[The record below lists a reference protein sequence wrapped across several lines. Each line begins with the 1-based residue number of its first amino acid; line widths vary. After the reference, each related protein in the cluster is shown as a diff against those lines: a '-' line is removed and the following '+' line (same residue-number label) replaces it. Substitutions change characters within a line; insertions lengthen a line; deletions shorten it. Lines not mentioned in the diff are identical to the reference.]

1 MEKDNAEYVVRD
13 FSAVDL
19 QVAEM
24 AKRENILT
32 WRLKIDNIKRL
43 GIPLILLACALAILI
58 VALGIFI
65 WLAKEPRVVEIDK
78 IVEVTREVPIIS
90 EKIKVVE
97 VPVYI
102 EVPKVQTNNTET
114 SSTTEVQPSLG
125 NLSLGVVEREVGSTK
140 CVNSLSYN
148 SKCVDTWEY
157 PNGMVYDGSWYQ
169 GKPHGNGSITFKDG
183 GTISGSWLNGELQKV
198 ATETKST
205 VTPLKSVTYFSSK
218 PGVKIAKNFPEI
230 TAGHNFDSGAD
241 KQWKTAFCYIYI
253 RVKNGDEVR
262 KDLSRYASFD
272 GKLKKLPYK
281 KSDNISLKQ
290 FNDAQKEC
298 PYSWNGFN

>member
-13 FSAVDL
+13 FSAVDM

-102 EVPKVQTNNTET
+102 EVPKAQINNTET
-114 SSTTEVQPSLG
+114 SSKTEVQSSLG
-125 NLSLGVVEREVGSTK
+125 NLSLAAVERVVGSTK
-140 CVNSLSYN
+140 CVDSLSHN
-148 SKCVDTWEY
+148 SKCIDTWEY
-157 PNGMVYDGSWYQ
+157 ENGAVYDGSWYKGQ
-169 GKPHGNGSITFKDG
+169 AHGNGSITFKDG

-198 ATETKST
+198 ATETKSE
-205 VTPLKSVTYFSSK
+205 VTPLKSVIYFKTEPRSK
-218 PGVKIAKNFPEI
+218 FNNLFAV
-230 TAGHNFDSGAD
+230 TAGHRFSSGTAT
-241 KQWKTAFCYIYI
+241 QWKTAYCYIDI

>member
-78 IVEVTREVPIIS
+78 IVEITREVPIIS

-102 EVPKVQTNNTET
+102 EVPKAQINNTET
-114 SSTTEVQPSLG
+114 SSKTEVQSSLG
-125 NLSLGVVEREVGSTK
+125 NLSLAAVEREVGSTK

-169 GKPHGNGSITFKDG
+169 GEPHGNGSITFKDG

-205 VTPLKSVTYFSSK
+205 VTPLKSVTHFSSK
-218 PGVKIAKNFPEI
+218 PGVKIGKNFRKI
-230 TAGHNFDSGAD
+230 TVGHRFDSGAD
-241 KQWKTAFCYIYI
+241 KQWNNAYCYINI
-253 RVKNGDEVR
+253 RMKNGDLVT
-262 KDLSRYASFD
+262 KDLSRYESFD
-272 GKLKKLPYK
+272 GKLKKYPYK
-281 KSDNISLKQ
+281 KSDDISLKQ

>member
-102 EVPKVQTNNTET
+102 EVPKAQTNNTEA
-114 SSTTEVQPSLG
+114 SSKTEVQSSLG
-125 NLSLGVVEREVGSTK
+125 NLSLAAVEREVGSTK

-157 PNGMVYDGSWYQ
+157 PNGAVYDGSWYKGQ
-169 GKPHGNGSITFKDG
+169 AHGNGSITFKDG

-198 ATETKST
+198 ATETKSE
-205 VTPLKSVTYFSSK
+205 VTPLKSVIYFKTEPRSK
-218 PGVKIAKNFPEI
+218 FNNLFTV
-230 TAGHNFDSGAD
+230 TAGHEFSSGTAT
-241 KQWKTAFCYIYI
+241 QWKSAFCYLKFK
-253 RVKNGDEVR
+253 RKNGETLR
-262 KDLSRYASFD
+262 EELSIHRSF
-272 GKLKKLPYK
+272 KSKVTLYPYRTLPDFTK
-281 KSDNISLKQ
+281 KQ
-290 FNDAQKEC
+290 FQNAQKEC

>member
-102 EVPKVQTNNTET
+102 EVPKAQINNTET
-114 SSTTEVQPSLG
+114 SSKTEVQSSLG
-125 NLSLGVVEREVGSTK
+125 NLSLAAVERVVGSTK
-140 CVNSLSYN
+140 CVDSLSHN

-157 PNGMVYDGSWYQ
+157 PNGAVYDGSWYKGQ
-169 GKPHGNGSITFKDG
+169 AHGNGSITFKDG

-198 ATETKST
+198 ATETKSE
-205 VTPLKSVTYFSSK
+205 VTPLKSVIYFKTEPRSK
-218 PGVKIAKNFPEI
+218 FNNLFAV
-230 TAGHNFDSGAD
+230 TAGHRFSSGTAT
-241 KQWKTAFCYIYI
+241 QWKTAYCYIDI